1 MKHMISAVPFDPH
14 RRGALALLA
23 NSLAGIALSG
33 IVAGTA
39 GAADVWPT
47 RTVRIIVP
55 FAAGGPAD
63 SAARVLADVMAPQ
76 LGQPVVVENRPGAG
90 SAIGVVAAA
99 QSRDGH
105 TLLVASNSMVINPAL
120 NPSVGYDVGRD
131 FDAVGM
137 VAAQPLMLVVPSNSE
152 IKSFSDLITRY
163 KGKADELTASNSGIG
178 TLAHL
183 TSEIFSAET
192 GVPLTPVPY
201 KGESTLLPD
210 LISGR
215 VSLGFLNLPS
225 VAPLVKEGKLRG
237 LGVSSE
243 APVPEL
249 PDVPTFRSL
258 NYPSLEVQGWSM
270 LVAPKG
276 TIPVEG
282 LARLEDL
289 LARALKAEA
298 VQTRLAALNQTP
310 VVQSR
315 QATADFLKAEEKRY
329 GAIIKAQN
337 IRPQQ
342 P

>member
-1 MKHMISAVPFDPH
+1 MSLCVRFKPH
-14 RRGALALLA
+14 RRGALALLC
-23 NSLAGIALSG
+23 GALSG

-39 GAADVWPT
+39 GAAEVWPAK
-47 RTVRIIVP
+47 TVRIIVP

-63 SAARVLADVMAPQ
+63 AAARILAELFAPQ

-105 TLLVASNSMVINPAL
+105 TLLIASNSMVINPSL
-120 NPSVGYDVGRD
+120 NSSIGYDVARD

-137 VAAQPLMLVVPSNSE
+137 VAAQPLMLVVPTDSD

-163 KGKADELTASNSGIG
+163 KGKADALTAGNSGIG

-183 TSEIFSAET
+183 TSEIFMAET

-201 KGESTLLPD
+201 RGESTLLPD
-210 LISGR
+210 LMSGR

-237 LGVSSE
+237 LGVSSQQ
-243 APVPEL
+243 PVAEL
-249 PDVPTFRSL
+249 PGVPTFRAL

-276 TIPVEG
+276 SIPAEG

-289 LARALKAEA
+289 LAKALNTEA
-298 VQTRLAALNQTP
+298 VQNRLAALNQTP

-315 QATADFLKAEEKRY
+315 EATADFLKAEESRY
-329 GAIIKAQN
+329 GAIIKTRN
-337 IRPQQ
+337 IKPQ
-342 P
+342 